1 MLSYRHSFHAGN
13 HADVLKH
20 LVLLGVLKK
29 LCAKDKAFSYIDSHS
44 GAGMYDLLSSN
55 ALMKAEHGSGISRLW
70 QQDLKHPLLQ
80 DYLACV
86 ASYNKDGR
94 LRFYPGSPAIALWQ
108 ARTQDRLQLLDLQ
121 PEELGVLQYYLGRD
135 ERVSIHQRDAFEGLL
150 ALTPPEPRRG
160 LALIDPSFEQ
170 KEDYQRVVTTAQKVL
185 RRWPVGIMAIWYPI
199 LGSARDRSPW
209 LKRALQRAK
218 LNTVTSIELR
228 VAEQAEEYGM
238 HGSGVLLINTPW
250 QFSTLM
256 QEVLEEVVPLLGDKT
271 SFLIET
277 LTEAE

>member
-20 LVLLGVLKK
+20 IVLLGLLKK

-55 ALMKAEHGSGISRLW
+55 ALMNAEHESGISRLW
-70 QQDLKHPLLQ
+70 KHDFKHALLQ

-86 ASYNKDGR
+86 ASFNEDGQ
-94 LRFYPGSPAIALWQ
+94 LRFYPGSPAFALWS
-108 ARTQDRLQLLDLQ
+108 ARAQDRLQLLDLQ

-135 ERVSIHQRDAFEGLL
+135 ARVSIHQRDAFEGLL

-170 KEDYQRVVTTAQKVL
+170 KEDYQRVVNVAQKVL

-199 LGSARDRSPW
+199 LAAERDRSPW
-209 LKRALQRAK
+209 LKAALHREK
-218 LNTVTSIELR
+218 LSSVTSIELR
-228 VAEQAEEYGM
+228 VAEQAQEYGM
-238 HGSGVLLINTPW
+238 HGSGMLLINTPW
-250 QFSTLM
+250 QFSALM
-256 QEVLEEVVPLLGDKT
+256 QEVLEEAVPLLGENA

>member
-20 LVLLGVLKK
+20 IVLLGVLKK

-55 ALMKAEHGSGISRLW
+55 ALMNAEYESGISRLW
-70 QQDLKHPLLQ
+70 KHDFKNALLQ

-86 ASYNKDGR
+86 RSFNEDGE
-94 LRFYPGSPAIALWQ
+94 LRFYPGSPAFALWS
-108 ARTQDRLQLLDLQ
+108 ARSQDRLQLLDLQ

-170 KEDYQRVVTTAQKVL
+170 KEDYQRVVNVAKKVM

-199 LGSARDRSPW
+199 LASDRDRSPW
-209 LKRALQRAK
+209 LKAALQREK
-218 LNTVTSIELR
+218 LSSVMSIELR
-228 VAEQAEEYGM
+228 VAEQAQEYGM
-238 HGSGVLLINTPW
+238 HGSGMLLINTPW
-250 QFSTLM
+250 QFSALM
-256 QEVLEEVVPLLGDKT
+256 QDVFEEVVPLLGDNA

>member
-29 LCAKDKAFSYIDSHS
+29 LCAKDKAFSYLDSHS

-55 ALMKAEHGSGISRLW
+55 ALMNAEHDSGIGRLW
-70 QQDLKHPLLQ
+70 QRDLKHPLLQ

-86 ASYNKDGR
+86 ASFNEAGQ

-108 ARTQDRLQLLDLQ
+108 ARAQDRLQLLDLQ

-150 ALTPPEPRRG
+150 ALTPPVPRRG
-160 LALIDPSFEQ
+160 VVLIDPSYEQ
-170 KEDYQRVVTTAQKVL
+170 KEDYQRVVTTARKVL
-185 RRWPVGIMAIWYPI
+185 RRWPVGVIAIWYPI
-199 LGSARDRSPW
+199 LAAARDRSPW
-209 LKRALQRAK
+209 LKGALQRDK
-218 LNTVTSIELR
+218 LNAVTSIELR
-228 VAEQAEEYGM
+228 VAEQAQEYGM
-238 HGSGVLLINTPW
+238 HGSGIVLVNTPW
-250 QFSTLM
+250 QFAALLR
-256 QEVLEEVVPLLGDKT
+256 EVLEELVPLLGEQA
-271 SFLIET
+271 SFSIET

>member
-29 LCAKDKAFSYIDSHS
+29 LCAKDKAFSYLDSHS

-55 ALMKAEHGSGISRLW
+55 ALVNAEHESGISRLW

-86 ASYNKDGR
+86 NSFNEDGR
-94 LRFYPGSPAIALWQ
+94 LRFYPGSPAFALWL
-108 ARTQDRLQLLDLQ
+108 ARPQDRLQLLDLQ

-199 LGSARDRSPW
+199 LAAERDRSPW
-209 LKRALQRAK
+209 LKGALQRAK
-218 LNTVTSIELR
+218 LNAVTSIELR
-228 VAEQAEEYGM
+228 VAEQAQEFGM
-238 HGSGVLLINTPW
+238 HGSGILLINTPW
-250 QFSTLM
+250 QFPGLM
-256 QEVLEEVVPLLGDKT
+256 QEVLEEVVPLLGDKA
-271 SFLIET
+271 SFEIET

>member
-29 LCAKDKAFSYIDSHS
+29 LCSKEKGFTYLDSHS
-44 GAGMYDLLSSN
+44 GAGMYDLLSAN
-55 ALMKAEHGSGISRLW
+55 ALMNAEHDSGISRLW
-70 QQDLKHPLLQ
+70 KKDLKHPLLQ
-80 DYLACV
+80 DYLACI
-86 ASYNKDGR
+86 ASFNPDGN
-94 LRFYPGSPAIALWQ
+94 LRFYPGSPAYALWS
-108 ARTQDRLQLLDLQ
+108 ARAQDRLQLLDLQ
-121 PEELGVLQYYLGRD
+121 PEELGVLKYYLGRD

-150 ALTPPEPRRG
+150 ALTPPDPRRG

-199 LGSARDRSPW
+199 LGAARDRSPW
-209 LKRALQRAK
+209 LKGALQREK
-218 LNTVTSIELR
+218 LNAVTSIELR
-228 VAEQAEEYGM
+228 VAAQAEEFGM
-238 HGSGVLLINTPW
+238 HGSGILLINTPW
-250 QFSTLM
+250 QFSILM
-256 QEVLEEVVPLLGDKT
+256 QEVLEEVVPLLGEKA
-271 SFLIET
+271 SFVIET

>member
-20 LVLLGVLKK
+20 LVLLGLFKK

-55 ALMKAEHGSGISRLW
+55 ALMNAEYESGISRLW
-70 QQDLKHPLLQ
+70 QRDLKHSLLQ

-86 ASYNKDGR
+86 ASFNEDGQ
-94 LRFYPGSPAIALWQ
+94 LRFYPGSPAFALWS
-108 ARTQDRLQLLDLQ
+108 ARSQDRLQLLDLQ

-170 KEDYQRVVTTAQKVL
+170 KEDYQRVVSVAKKVM

-199 LGSARDRSPW
+199 LASERDRSAW
-209 LKRALQRAK
+209 LKAALHREK
-218 LNTVTSIELR
+218 LSSVTSIELR
-228 VAEQAEEYGM
+228 VAEQAQEYGM
-238 HGSGVLLINTPW
+238 HGSGMLLINTPW
-250 QFSTLM
+250 QFSALM
-256 QEVLEEVVPLLGDKT
+256 QDVLEEAVPLLGDNA

>member
-20 LVLLGVLKK
+20 LVLLGLLKK
-29 LCAKDKAFSYIDSHS
+29 LCGKDKAFSYIDSHS

-55 ALMKAEHGSGISRLW
+55 ALMNAEYESGISRLW
-70 QQDLKHPLLQ
+70 KHDFKHALLK

-86 ASYNKDGR
+86 RSFNEDGE
-94 LRFYPGSPAIALWQ
+94 LRFYPGSPAFALWL
-108 ARTQDRLQLLDLQ
+108 ARSQDRLQLLDLQ

-170 KEDYQRVVTTAQKVL
+170 KEDYQRVVNVAKKVM

-199 LGSARDRSPW
+199 LASDRDRSPW
-209 LKRALQRAK
+209 LKAALQREK
-218 LNTVTSIELR
+218 LSSVTSIELR
-228 VAEQAEEYGM
+228 IAEQAQEYGM
-238 HGSGVLLINTPW
+238 HGSGMLLINTPW
-250 QFSTLM
+250 QFSALM
-256 QEVLEEVVPLLGDKT
+256 QDVFEEVVPLLGDNA